1 MTSTY
6 VAWHGRGR
14 QINSCSLGHTYVICL
29 PFYAIYMYYN
39 QTSLSSSVSHRL
51 THQLELSFIQRVAM
65 AVPSRRKNLSA
76 AAAVILLLV
85 TLAAGT
91 VPVTSY
97 NKSLTCIICVH
108 VSLDIHIYIYI
119 YICRAIGMLVA
130 GWLPRAPER
139 RL

>member
-1 MTSTY
+1 
-6 VAWHGRGR
+6 
-14 QINSCSLGHTYVICL
+14 
-29 PFYAIYMYYN
+29 
-39 QTSLSSSVSHRL
+39 
-51 THQLELSFIQRVAM
+51 M

-108 VSLDIHIYIYI
+108 VSLDIHIYV
-119 YICRAIGMLVA
+119 CRAIGMLVA